1 MRIHHLNCGT
11 MRPLGGRLVDGRG
24 GLFQRATTICHCL
37 LLETDTGL
45 ALIETGVGSPTVDRP
60 AEWLGSAFVRLAN
73 PVSDPALS
81 AVTQIRALGLDPA
94 DVRDIVVTH
103 LDLDHAGGLVDFPQ
117 ARVHV
122 HERELQALQNPVD
135 DGERRRYRQIQF
147 AHGPQWR
154 SYRAEGD
161 PWFGFAAVR
170 ELDGLPGVMLIPLAG
185 HTRGHAGIAVDTGD
199 GWLLNA
205 GDAIYAETQ
214 LDPDRPSL
222 PPLMAFFESRMQTEK
237 AARLDNQR
245 RLRALAKDHG
255 DEVAIFAAHD
265 VAAFERFTRGAH
277 GEANGVRPGQSGD

>member
-1 MRIHHLNCGT
+1 MRVHHLNCGT
-11 MRPLGGRLVDGRG
+11 MRPIGGALIDGRP
-24 GLFQRATTICHCL
+24 GLFRRATTICHCL
-37 LLETDTGL
+37 LLETETGL

-60 AEWLGSAFVRLAN
+60 AEWLGSRFVRMVN
-73 PVSDPALS
+73 PVSDDALT
-81 AVTQIRALGLDPA
+81 ATTQIRALGLDPA

-122 HERELQALQNPVD
+122 NDRELQALQNPID
-135 DGERRRYRQIQF
+135 DKERTRYRQIQF

-170 ELDGLPGVMLIPLAG
+170 ELDGLPGVMLVPLAG

-205 GDAIYAETQ
+205 GDAIYADTQ
-214 LDPDRPSL
+214 LDPEKPYL

-245 RLRALAKDHG
+245 RLRELARDHS
-255 DEVAIFAAHD
+255 DEVTVFAAHD
-265 VAAFERFTRGAH
+265 VTAFERLSQTTLH
-277 GEANGVRPGQSGD
+277 SEL